1 MPLEILKPPSLVV
14 KLPLSAFLSG
24 KVEDSATLLSR
35 LKLSRQFSPEWS
47 LVEKEDTISLYK
59 LVVSAGIACAVTIDK
74 QLSWSLKLGE
84 TVVNLCE
91 FDLPH
96 TICSVAEVSKVVKYI
111 DESTFCVRNP
121 DAKFEG
127 LIRSHKGIFKNLAGK
142 YHNFFQTNR
151 QLIFFKM
158 SFCIIYT
165 GTEVVAYHDTR
176 SLPTP
181 SIRNHNCSI
190 FVRKESTRCVNCT
203 KYRQVL
209 HAMVSRTTTTVNRV
223 ATTS

>member
-14 KLPLSAFLSG
+14 KLPLFAYLSG

-35 LKLSRQFSPEWS
+35 LKLSRQLSPEWS

-74 QLSWSLKLGE
+74 QLSWSLKVGE

-111 DESTFCVRNP
+111 DESTFCVGNP

-127 LIRSHKGIFKNLAGK
+127 L
-142 YHNFFQTNR
+142 
-151 QLIFFKM
+151 
-158 SFCIIYT
+158 
-165 GTEVVAYHDTR
+165 
-176 SLPTP
+176 SLGVT
-181 SIRNHNCSI
+181 
-190 FVRKESTRCVNCT
+190 KESLRTW
-203 KYRQVL
+203 QVSIIISFKL
-209 HAMVSRTTTTVNRV
+209 IGD
-223 ATTS
+223 